1 MNWRYFKIRAN
12 QILWKESG
20 KLRLKNLN
28 YLPRWIVIAIDLT
41 IVIISFSVSYL
52 VCVNLNVSFY
62 SVLTRVEECLL
73 VSLVYF
79 SSFFVFSTYSG
90 LIRHSTFVD
99 IFKIV
104 LSCCASAFL
113 LGLISYS
120 YYWFFDKKILLI
132 PFLAVNLLFTFVGML
147 MFRLLIKSL
156 YSYIINLGKKR
167 NKVLILG
174 VNDDSIAV
182 GEALSISE
190 YQQFELVGFVSF
202 KKRYHKIKILG
213 VPIFKYDD
221 DFFDVIAPYKANSI
235 IIVGNQLT
243 VIDKNKIVDQLLE
256 HDMRVYNAPSITQW
270 ENDTDVSNNIR
281 EIQIEDLL
289 ERNPI
294 NLDDSDI
301 NNYLNNKT
309 ILITGGAGSIGSEI
323 VRQVSL
329 YSPKK
334 VMVLDQAETPLH
346 SLELELRATFPEVT
360 YEFILADVRKKNR
373 LISVFESDSIS
384 VIFHAAAYKH
394 VPLIERNPTEAI
406 QVNILGTVA
415 LADLA
420 GEYDVD
426 RFVMVSTDKAV
437 NPTNVMGASKRA
449 AEIYVQ
455 ALMHEN
461 LSKTKYITTRFGNVL
476 GSNGSVIPHFKQ
488 QIENGGP
495 VTVTHEN
502 IIRYFMTIP
511 EACQLVLQAGT
522 MGQGGEVFVFDMGKP
537 VRIMDL
543 AKKMIKLSGYTPG
556 EDIEISVIGLR
567 PGEKL
572 YEELLS
578 DKATTLPTHHKK
590 IMRAIDTVAPID
602 VVMNLIIEI
611 ANAAEKSDDVHMIS
625 KLKKLVPEFLSE
637 NSVYQVLDIPS
648 KSED

>member
-1 MNWRYFKIRAN
+1 VNWRYFKVRTN
-12 QILWKESG
+12 QVLWKESG
-20 KLRLKNLN
+20 KLRLRNLN
-28 YLPRWIVIAIDLT
+28 YLPRWIVLALDLAIVVIAFLVS
-41 IVIISFSVSYL
+41 IVIAD
-52 VCVNLNVSFY
+52 NLNVSFY
-62 SVLTRVEECLL
+62 EVLTRPQECIV
-73 VSLVYF
+73 VSFVYF

-99 IFKIV
+99 LFKIAV
-104 LSCCASAFL
+104 SCFASAFV
-113 LGLISYS
+113 LGLISYGH
-120 YYWFFDKKILLI
+120 YLFFDSKVFLI
-132 PFLAVNLLFTFVGML
+132 PFLGVNLFITFVGML
-147 MFRLLIKSL
+147 MFRLVIKSI

-167 NKVLILG
+167 NRVLILG

-190 YQQFELVGFVSF
+190 YQRFELIGFVSF
-202 KKRYHKIKILG
+202 KKRYKKIKILG

-221 DFFDVIAPYKANSI
+221 EFFEVIEPYKADSLV
-235 IIVGNQLT
+235 IVGNQLT
-243 VIDKNKIVDQLLE
+243 VAEKNKIVDKALE
-256 HDMRVYNAPSITQW
+256 HNLRIYNAPSITQW
-270 ENDTDVSNNIR
+270 ENDTDVSNHIK

-294 NLDDSDI
+294 NIDDRDI
-301 NNYLNNKT
+301 NSYLNDKT

-329 YSPKK
+329 YGPKK
-334 VMVLDQAETPLH
+334 VLVLDQAETPLH
-346 SLELELRATFPEVT
+346 SLELELRSSFPSVPF
-360 YEFILADVRKKNR
+360 EFILADVRKKNR
-373 LISVFESDSIS
+373 LEAIFQNENISV
-384 VIFHAAAYKH
+384 VFHAAAYKH

-420 GEYDVD
+420 GQYEVD

-455 ALMHEN
+455 AVMNEG
-461 LSKTKYITTRFGNVL
+461 KTRTKYVTTRFGNVL

-488 QIENGGP
+488 QIESGGP

-543 AKKMIKLSGYTPG
+543 AKKMIKLSGFTPG

-578 DKATTLPTHHKK
+578 DKAITLPTHHQK
-590 IMRAIDTVAPID
+590 IMRAIDTAVPVGI
-602 VVMNLIIEI
+602 VMDLIIEI
-611 ANAAEKSDDVHMIS
+611 ADAAEKSDDIFMIS
-625 KLKKLVPEFLSE
+625 KLKTLVPEFKSK
-637 NSVYQVLDIPS
+637 NSIYELLDLPKDS
-648 KSED
+648 GD